1 MEEITYEERFKNTL
15 LEYLSVKKE
24 LELQQMLSQ
33 CKIVVKFSGNFSEK
47 QWNQR
52 SAYIEIKVPVTYR
65 EIIEEKYLPI
75 LNEMCGEIYEDDD
88 EHGFVGVQFGVL
100 LLSTVKV
107 HDYVTHE
114 TRYLS
119 NHANY
124 QNLINKATKIGLDET
139 QKMYIFEACNSAIA
153 GNNLAATVLLGCSAE
168 LMLINLC
175 QAYENY
181 LKSIGQDYEKFHSK
195 VTKARNASTRVDE
208 FYRRLTSDEHMK
220 IFTEQYDIE
229 NMKIQFN
236 FLDIIRQL
244 RNDVGHPTG
253 KRISN
258 EDLSTLFGNYQHLI
272 EKLNQFISDYQ
283 GNLKF

>member
-15 LEYLSVKKE
+15 LEYLSVKNE

-33 CKIVVKFSGNFSEK
+33 CKIVLQLSGDYSGK

-52 SAYIEIKVPVTYR
+52 SARIEIKVPVTYR
-65 EIIEEKYLPI
+65 EIIEKEYLPI
-75 LNEMCGEIYEDDD
+75 LNELCREIYEDDD
-88 EHGFVGVQFGVL
+88 DYGFVGVRLGVL
-100 LLSTVKV
+100 LLSTVKI
-107 HDYVTHE
+107 HDYVTNE
-114 TRYLS
+114 TKYLS

-124 QNLINKATKIGLDET
+124 QNLIDKATKIDLDET

-181 LKSIGQDYEKFHSK
+181 LISIGQNHEKFHSK
-195 VTKARNASTRVDE
+195 VTNARNASTRVDE
-208 FYRRLTSDEHMK
+208 FYKRLESDEHMEVFK
-220 IFTEQYDIE
+220 EQYDIE

-236 FLDIIRQL
+236 FLDIVRQL
-244 RNDVGHPTG
+244 RNEVGHPTG
-253 KRISN
+253 NRISN
-258 EDLSTLFGNYQHLI
+258 EDLSTHFGNYQHLI
-272 EKLNQFISDYQ
+272 EKLNRFVNDYKE
-283 GNLKF
+283 NPKF